1 MNNDDLIEKL
11 KLMLAERM
19 LEIEEYKRLLEENG
33 KFASEVDDLNW
44 RVEFIRGELESEK
57 KKSEYLDKQCQML
70 SNKIKILEG
79 ELEECQNL

>member
-19 LEIEEYKRLLEENG
+19 LEIEKYKRLLEENG

-57 KKSEYLDKQCQML
+57 KKSEYLDKQCQICL
-70 SNKIKILEG
+70 LYTSPSPRDS
-79 ELEECQNL
+79 